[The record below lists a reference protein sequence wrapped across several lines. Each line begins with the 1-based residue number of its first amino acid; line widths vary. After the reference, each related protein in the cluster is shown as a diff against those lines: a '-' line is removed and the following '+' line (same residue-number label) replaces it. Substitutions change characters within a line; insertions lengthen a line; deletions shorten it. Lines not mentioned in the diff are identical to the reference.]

1 MLENLNNS
9 VVLVGTLGGRPEFSH
24 TGRNENY
31 YVFPLEVERL
41 SGAVDTLNII
51 VREDLLRG
59 IEVRTGDKVYVS
71 GEVRSYNNR
80 SGVGNKLVISVLAK
94 EVFITD
100 CEDENRVAVFG
111 TVCKE
116 PNFRQTPMGR
126 QICDLM
132 IAVNR
137 HYGRSDYLPC
147 IVWGSLA
154 ERAALLET
162 GDEIEIAGRLQSR
175 KYIKNTET
183 GAVEKTAYEISAV
196 SMAVL

>member
-1 MLENLNNS
+1 MENSNNS
-9 VVLVGTLGGRPEFSH
+9 VVLAGTLGGRPEFSH
-24 TGRNENY
+24 AGKGENY

-41 SGAVDTLNII
+41 SGNVDTLNIL
-51 VREDLLRG
+51 VKEDLLRET
-59 IEVRTGDKVYVS
+59 EVCTGDKVYVS

-80 SGVGNKLVISVLAK
+80 SGVGNKLVISVLARDI
-94 EVFITD
+94 FITD
-100 CEDENRVAVFG
+100 CEDENRVTVFG
-111 TVCKE
+111 TVCKA
-116 PNFRQTPMGR
+116 PNFRRTPMGR

-162 GDEIEIAGRLQSR
+162 GDEIEITGRLQSR
-175 KYIKNTET
+175 KYIKNQD
-183 GAVEKTAYEISAV
+183 GDAIEKTAYEISAV
-196 SMAVL
+196 SMNIL